1 MSTVEQIAAWHRLII
16 AYNKKTGVLDEQI
29 AALDGKVDR
38 YRNRRAKKGQQ
49 RQTLRRKRQ
58 NAADAIL
65 LTLVKADPAE
75 RQSLLDQQGERLTT
89 LLPSSL
95 HQLLQHQDAPA
106 SPAATADAN
115 RQSPANGLDD
125 DAAGTPDDS
134 AQADLPDSAT
144 DAAADKPQSPTAN
157 VVGDAP
163 SEQKTRPDKA
173 NDPAPVNP
181 NDRPTAK
188 QIQYIEVLIE
198 KFPDQAQKIGI
209 DAKSLRTMTKRTG
222 ELGNKA
228 ARTAVRPGTRRPRQ
242 SGAPADQRA
251 LRTLPAVHRT
261 PRRSSPIA
269 SGPERFDTNRPD
281 IHAGSALPSTGC
293 GDRRCHP

>member
-16 AYNKKTGVLDEQI
+16 GYDMKTGVLDEQI

-49 RQTLRRKRQ
+49 RQILRRKRQ

-65 LTLVKADPAE
+65 LTLVKADPAD
-75 RQSLLDQQGERLTT
+75 RQSLLDQLGERLTT

-106 SPAATADAN
+106 SPAAAADAN

-125 DAAGTPDDS
+125 DAAGTPDG

-144 DAAADKPQSPTAN
+144 DAAADKPPSPTAN

-163 SEQKTRPDKA
+163 SEQKTRSDKA

-188 QIQYIEVLIE
+188 QLQYIEVLI
-198 KFPDQAQKIGI
+198 KKSPDQAQKIGI
-209 DAKSLRTMTKRTG
+209 DAKSLPTLSKRRASWVIKQLAPPSAPDSTPP
-222 ELGNKA
+222 
-228 ARTAVRPGTRRPRQ
+228 TVR
-242 SGAPADQRA
+242 RA
-251 LRTLPAVHRT
+251 
-261 PRRSSPIA
+261 
-269 SGPERFDTNRPD
+269 
-281 IHAGSALPSTGC
+281 C
-293 GDRRCHP
+293 

>member
-1 MSTVEQIAAWHRLII
+1 M
-16 AYNKKTGVLDEQI
+16 
-29 AALDGKVDR
+29 
-38 YRNRRAKKGQQ
+38 
-49 RQTLRRKRQ
+49 
-58 NAADAIL
+58 
-65 LTLVKADPAE
+65 TLVKADPAE

-209 DAKSLRTMTKRTG
+209 DAKSLRTLTKR
-222 ELGNKA
+222 KA
-228 ARTAVRPGTRRPRQ
+228 SWVIKQLAPPSPPGLD
-242 SGAPADQRA
+242 APDSRGP
-251 LRTLPAVHRT
+251 LTNVPCG
-261 PRRSSPIA
+261 RSQ
-269 SGPERFDTNRPD
+269 
-281 IHAGSALPSTGC
+281 PSTGRR
-293 GDRRCHP
+293 GDLRRSHPGRVHDKKVRLLPYGGIERALTGRFLGVGGLRPCPRHS